1 MNKLELKDVLSANVT
16 ALCRDRGF
24 WWSDRQEA
32 NQKALERAIKKQ
44 RARLNQATISRVL
57 HGDRMT
63 KRSTLEALAAGLN
76 VPAWLLL
83 VLRLSAAE
91 RATVTAI
98 LALERA
104 HEGIGHVDMIDA
116 RDTQTQKM

>member
-1 MNKLELKDVLSANVT
+1 MNKLELKDVLSANMT
-16 ALCRDRGF
+16 ALCRERGF

-32 NQKALERAIKKQ
+32 NQKALERAIKQ

-63 KRSTLEALAAGLN
+63 KLSTLEALAAGLN

-83 VLRLSAAE
+83 VPRLSAAE
-91 RATVTAI
+91 RATVTAS
-98 LALERA
+98 LVLEGA
-104 HEGIGHVDMIDA
+104 HEG
-116 RDTQTQKM
+116 

>member
-1 MNKLELKDVLSANVT
+1 VIARRDAEFYGRRWRAQTEQGVAMNKLELKDVLSVNVT
-16 ALCRDRGF
+16 ARCQERGF

-32 NQKALERAIKKQ
+32 NQKALERAIKQ

-63 KRSTLEALAAGLN
+63 KLSTLEALAAGLN

-83 VLRLSAAE
+83 VPRLSAAE
-91 RATVTAI
+91 RA
-98 LALERA
+98 
-104 HEGIGHVDMIDA
+104 
-116 RDTQTQKM
+116 